1 MLKTRIWLNNKRG
14 LLLIVA
20 AVAAEVGALCGV
32 PVHAHGFFDGH

>member
-20 AVAAEVGALCGV
+20 ALAAEVGALFGA
-32 PVHAHGFFDGH
+32 PVHAYGFFDGH